1 MFDRPSAHYFLTSD
15 KRCCKYQPILLISHD
30 CPIIMAIIWICMNS
44 IKRDSLQWK
53 IAASAFSSIILSTV
67 MVLGLLSSLLSP
79 YLSIPT
85 ATFVI
90 YLSAIA
96 LGLII
101 IAMLFAS
108 RTYQLLARLI
118 ENLDH
123 ITTALPLLSSKRYDE
138 AKKAFSLGDVNSEY
152 EEITQLQ
159 FAVFQLTSLLEK
171 LDSNVTER
179 SQLINAQKNE
189 LETDRDFIQNL
200 LNTAQLIILTTDHEL
215 NITTFNDYAEKIT
228 GFTENDMIETAVSR
242 LFPAGNWTE
251 ANPLFKELLLGN
263 MNIAQQEAEMIDVK
277 GHIKQISWLHSRI
290 ENKNNTPAI
299 LSVGLDM
306 TSKKE
311 AEKRIIWMAEHDP
324 LTDLANRR
332 KFTAEFEKSLQTSIR
347 YQHNNALLYLDLDEF
362 KDIND
367 TSGHGAGDELL
378 QAVAVTL
385 KKVTRYTDLVA
396 RLGGDEFA
404 ILIPETDNAG
414 AVILAKKIITE
425 LAKIKLSY
433 GEIKHKISTSIGI
446 VHYPYTDADIH
457 ELMGF
462 ADLAMY
468 KAKANG
474 KGTYHT
480 FSVSDKTKE
489 LLETRVLWKH
499 KIENALEKDL
509 FVLYFQPIM
518 NIKTN
523 TIQHY
528 EVLIR
533 MRDSETGEISLPG
546 KFIEIAEETG
556 LINSIDHYV
565 IKHSMMKLA
574 ALQDKG
580 ITAKLAINL
589 SGAVVDNK
597 LLLPLLR
604 RAINE
609 YKINPGSLIF
619 EITETAAV
627 SNFQQAKF
635 LMAEIKKLG
644 CQFSLDDF
652 GVGFSSFNYLREL
665 PVDIIKIDGIFIKDL
680 DKNADDQLF
689 VKALVDVAKGL
700 GKKTIAEYVENKEIL
715 AILDAFGVDY
725 AQGYYIGRPDSQMM
739 DGSDWQPDKQY
750 LQHKEVVES
759 PTTTKLKPSED
770 DLSESLRSFQPSGAN

>member
-1 MFDRPSAHYFLTSD
+1 
-15 KRCCKYQPILLISHD
+15 
-30 CPIIMAIIWICMNS
+30 MNS

-53 IAASAFSSIILSTV
+53 IAVNTFISIMLSTV
-67 MVLGLLSSLLSP
+67 TVIALLSYLFYPHLSLP
-79 YLSIPT
+79 KAEFIVYLGI
-85 ATFVI
+85 I
-90 YLSAIA
+90 G

-101 IAMLFAS
+101 LATIFAS
-108 RTYQLLARLI
+108 RTYMILARLI
-118 ENLDH
+118 HNLEH
-123 ITTALPLLSSKRYDE
+123 ITLGLPLLSAKKYDE
-138 AKKAFSLGDVNSEY
+138 AKEAFKLGDKLSEHK
-152 EEITQLQ
+152 EITQLQ

-171 LDSNVTER
+171 LDGNVSQR
-179 SQLINAQKNE
+179 SQLILAQKNE
-189 LETDRDFIQNL
+189 LENERDFIQNL
-200 LNTAQLIILTTDHEL
+200 LNTAQLIILTTDEDL
-215 NITTFNDYAEKIT
+215 NITTFNDFAVKIT
-228 GFTENDMIETAVSR
+228 GFTQNEMIESAVSR

-251 ANPLFKELLLGN
+251 AGPLFEELLLGN
-263 MNIAQQEAEMIDVK
+263 MTIAQQDAEMIDVN

-290 ENKNNTPAI
+290 ENSNHSSAI
-299 LSVGLDM
+299 LSVGLDI

-311 AEKRIIWMAEHDP
+311 AEKRIVWMAEHDP
-324 LTDLANRR
+324 LTDLVNRR
-332 KFTAEFEKSLQTSIR
+332 KFMAEFEKSLQTSIR

-378 QAVAVTL
+378 QAVADTL

-404 ILIPETDNAG
+404 ILIPETDNVG

-425 LAKIKLSY
+425 LAQIKLSY
-433 GEIKHKISTSIGI
+433 GEIVHKVSTSIGI
-446 VHYPYTDADIH
+446 VHYPLREAGIH
-457 ELMGF
+457 ELLGF

-468 KAKANG
+468 KAKSGG

-480 FSVSDKTKE
+480 FSANDKTKE

-518 NIKTN
+518 NIKTHL
-523 TIQHY
+523 IQHY

-533 MRDSETGEISLPG
+533 MRDSVTGEINLPG

-556 LINSIDHYV
+556 LINTIDHYV

-574 ALQDKG
+574 ALQKQG
-580 ITAKLAINL
+580 LSTKLAINL

-597 LLLPLLR
+597 LLLPLLKR
-604 RAINE
+604 SIDE
-609 YKINPGSLIF
+609 YNISPGSLIF

-627 SNFQQAKF
+627 SNFQQAKL
-635 LMAEIKKLG
+635 LMTEIRKLG

-689 VKALVDVAKGL
+689 VKALVDVARGL

-715 AILDAFGVDY
+715 ALLETFGVDY
-725 AQGYYIGRPDSQMM
+725 AQGYYIGRPNSKMIE
-739 DGSDWQPDKQY
+739 GIEWKVDKQY
-750 LQHKEVVES
+750 QQTMPLAS
-759 PTTTKLKPSED
+759 PSERTATVD
-770 DLSESLRSFQPSGAN
+770 NLSNAVRAL

>member
-1 MFDRPSAHYFLTSD
+1 
-15 KRCCKYQPILLISHD
+15 
-30 CPIIMAIIWICMNS
+30 MNS

-53 IAASAFSSIILSTV
+53 IAVSTFTSIMLSTV
-67 MVLGLLSSLLSP
+67 MALLLSYLLYPYPSLP
-79 YLSIPT
+79 K
-85 ATFVI
+85 ATFFIYVSVI
-90 YLSAIA
+90 TA
-96 LGLII
+96 GLII
-101 IAMLFAS
+101 IALLFAA
-108 RTYQLLARLI
+108 RTYGVLARLI
-118 ENLDH
+118 SSLEH
-123 ITTALPLLSSKRYDE
+123 ITLALPLLSSKKYDE
-138 AKKAFSLGDVNSEY
+138 AKDAFKLGDKKSDH

-171 LDSNVTER
+171 LDGNVYQR
-179 SQLINAQKNE
+179 SQLILSQKKE
-189 LETDRDFIQNL
+189 LENERDFIQNL
-200 LNTAQLIILTTDHEL
+200 LNTAQLIILTTDDAL
-215 NITTFNDYAEKIT
+215 KITTFNDYAEKIT

-242 LFPAGNWTE
+242 MFPAGNWTE
-251 ANPLFKELLLGN
+251 TEPLFKELLLGN
-263 MNIAQQEAEMIDVK
+263 MTIAQQDAEMIDAN
-277 GHIKQISWLHSRI
+277 GHIKQISWLHSHI
-290 ENKNNTPAI
+290 DNKNHSTAI

-367 TSGHGAGDELL
+367 TSGHAAGDELL
-378 QAVAVTL
+378 QAVAETL

-404 ILIPETDNAG
+404 ILIPETDHAG
-414 AVILAKKIITE
+414 AVILAKKIIAE
-425 LAKIKLSY
+425 LANIKLSY
-433 GEIKHKISTSIGI
+433 GEIIHKVSTSIGI
-446 VHYPYTDADIH
+446 VHYPFTDAGIH

-468 KAKANG
+468 KAKATG

-480 FSVSDKTKE
+480 FSANDKTKE

-509 FVLYFQPIM
+509 FVLYYQPIM

-533 MRDSETGEISLPG
+533 MRDADTGEINLPS

-556 LINSIDHYV
+556 QINTIDHYV
-565 IKHSMMKLA
+565 IKHSMMKLE
-574 ALQDKG
+574 ALQNEG
-580 ITAKLAINL
+580 VTAKLAINL
-589 SGAVVDNK
+589 SGSVVDNK
-597 LLLPLLR
+597 LLLPFLKR
-604 RAINE
+604 TIKQYDIRPE
-609 YKINPGSLIF
+609 SLIF

-627 SNFQQAKF
+627 SSFQQAKLF
-635 LMAEIKKLG
+635 MTEIKKLG
-644 CQFSLDDF
+644 CHFSLDDF

-715 AILDAFGVDY
+715 AILDRFGVDY
-725 AQGYYIGRPDSQMM
+725 AQGYYIGRPDSQMRE
-739 DGSDWQPDKQY
+739 GIDWEPDVQY
-750 LQHKEVVES
+750 QQEKRLVS
-759 PTTTKLKPSED
+759 PTQPEAPSED

>member
-1 MFDRPSAHYFLTSD
+1 
-15 KRCCKYQPILLISHD
+15 
-30 CPIIMAIIWICMNS
+30 MNP

-53 IAASAFSSIILSTV
+53 IAVSTFTSIMLSTLIV
-67 MVLGLLSSLLSP
+67 MALLTYLLFP
-79 YLSIPT
+79 YLSLHKPMFIL
-85 ATFVI
+85 
-90 YLSAIA
+90 YLSAITA
-96 LGLII
+96 GLVF
-101 IAMLFAS
+101 IAMFFAA
-108 RTYQLLARLI
+108 RAYGVLAPLI
-118 ENLDH
+118 SSLEN
-123 ITTALPLLSSKRYDE
+123 ITLGLPLLSSKKYFE
-138 AKKAFSLGDVNSEY
+138 AKEAFKLGDKKSEH

-171 LDSNVTER
+171 LDANVSQR
-179 SQLINAQKNE
+179 SQLIHAQKNE
-189 LETDRDFIQNL
+189 LETDRDFIRNL
-200 LNTAQLIILTTDHEL
+200 LNTAQLIILTTDDQL

-228 GFTENDMIETAVSR
+228 GFTDNDMIETGVSR
-242 LFPAGNWTE
+242 MFPAGNWTE
-251 ANPLFKELLLGN
+251 ASILFTELLLGN
-263 MNIAQQEAEMIDVK
+263 MTIAEQDAEMIDVN

-290 ENKNNTPAI
+290 ENSDHSTAI

-311 AEKRIIWMAEHDP
+311 AEKRIVWMAEHDP

-332 KFTAEFEKSLQTSIR
+332 KFTVEFEKSLQTSIR

-367 TSGHGAGDELL
+367 TSGHAAGDELL
-378 QAVAVTL
+378 QAVSEVL
-385 KKVTRYTDLVA
+385 KKVTRSTDLVA

-414 AVILAKKIITE
+414 ASILAKKIIAE

-433 GEIKHKISTSIGI
+433 REILHKVSTSIGI

-480 FSVSDKTKE
+480 FSANDKTKE

-518 NIKTN
+518 NIQTN

-533 MRDSETGEISLPG
+533 MRDGETGEISLPG

-565 IKHSMMKLA
+565 IKHSMKKLA
-574 ALQDKG
+574 TLQDKG

-604 RAINE
+604 RTIAE

-627 SNFQQAKF
+627 SNFQQAKL
-635 LMAEIKKLG
+635 LMTEIRKLG
-644 CQFSLDDF
+644 CEFSLDDF
-652 GVGFSSFNYLREL
+652 GVGFSSFNYLRQL
-665 PVDIIKIDGIFIKDL
+665 PVDIIKIDGIFIRGL

-715 AILDAFGVDY
+715 AILDKFGVDY
-725 AQGYYIGRPDSQMM
+725 AQGYYIGRPDSQMR
-739 DGSDWQPDKQY
+739 DGIDWIPDAQY
-750 LQHKEVVES
+750 IQDKAIVES
-759 PTTTKLKPSED
+759 PAAAEPASTED
-770 DLSESLRSFQPSGAN
+770 DLSESLRLFQPIPSGSN

>member
-1 MFDRPSAHYFLTSD
+1 
-15 KRCCKYQPILLISHD
+15 
-30 CPIIMAIIWICMNS
+30 MNS

-53 IAASAFSSIILSTV
+53 IAVSTFTSIMLSTITV
-67 MVLGLLSSLLSP
+67 TALLSYLLYP
-79 YLSIPT
+79 YLSLPKV
-85 ATFVI
+85 TFI
-90 YLSAIA
+90 LYASFISA
-96 LGLII
+96 GLII
-101 IAMLFAS
+101 IALLFAA
-108 RTYQLLARLI
+108 RTYGVLARLI
-118 ENLDH
+118 SSLEH
-123 ITTALPLLSSKRYDE
+123 ITLALPLLSSKKYFE
-138 AKKAFSLGDVNSEY
+138 AKEAFKLADKKSEH

-171 LDSNVTER
+171 LDANVNQR
-179 SQLINAQKNE
+179 SQLIHAQKNE
-189 LETDRDFIQNL
+189 LETDRDFIRNL
-200 LNTAQLIILTTDHEL
+200 LNTAQLIILTTDDEL

-228 GFTENDMIETAVSR
+228 GFSENDMIETAVSR
-242 LFPAGNWTE
+242 MFPAGNWTE
-251 ANPLFKELLLGN
+251 ASLLFTELLLGN
-263 MNIAQQEAEMIDVK
+263 MTIAEQDAEMIDAQ

-290 ENKNNTPAI
+290 ENSDHATAI

-311 AEKRIIWMAEHDP
+311 AEKRIVWMAEHDP

-332 KFTAEFEKSLQTSIR
+332 KFTVEFEKSLQTSIR

-367 TSGHGAGDELL
+367 TSGHAAGDELL
-378 QAVAVTL
+378 QAVSEVL
-385 KKVTRYTDLVA
+385 QKVTRSTDLVA

-433 GEIKHKISTSIGI
+433 REILHKVSTSIGI

-480 FSVSDKTKE
+480 FSANDKTKE

-518 NIKTN
+518 NIQTK

-533 MRDSETGEISLPG
+533 MRDGETGEISLPG

-565 IKHSMMKLA
+565 IQHSMKKLA
-574 ALQDKG
+574 ALQSKG
-580 ITAKLAINL
+580 VTVKLAINL

-597 LLLPLLR
+597 LLLPLLKR
-604 RAINE
+604 TIND

-627 SNFQQAKF
+627 SNFQQAKL
-635 LMAEIKKLG
+635 LMTEIRKLG
-644 CQFSLDDF
+644 CEFSLDDF
-652 GVGFSSFNYLREL
+652 GVGFSSFSYLRQL

-680 DKNADDQLF
+680 DINADDQLF

-715 AILDAFGVDY
+715 AILDKFGVDY
-725 AQGYYIGRPDSQMM
+725 AQGYYIGRPDSQMRE
-739 DGSDWQPDKQY
+739 GIDWQPDKQY

-759 PTTTKLKPSED
+759 PSATKPTPSED
-770 DLSESLRSFQPSGAN
+770 DLSEALRLFQPSGTN

>member
-1 MFDRPSAHYFLTSD
+1 
-15 KRCCKYQPILLISHD
+15 
-30 CPIIMAIIWICMNS
+30 MNS

-53 IAASAFSSIILSTV
+53 IAVSTFTSIMLSTITV
-67 MVLGLLSSLLSP
+67 TALLSYLLYP
-79 YLSIPT
+79 YLSLPKV
-85 ATFVI
+85 TFI
-90 YLSAIA
+90 LYASFISA
-96 LGLII
+96 GLII
-101 IAMLFAS
+101 IALLFAA
-108 RTYQLLARLI
+108 RTYGVLARLI
-118 ENLDH
+118 SSLEH
-123 ITTALPLLSSKRYDE
+123 ITLALPLLSSKKYFE
-138 AKKAFSLGDVNSEY
+138 AKEAFKLADKKSEH

-171 LDSNVTER
+171 LDANVNQR
-179 SQLINAQKNE
+179 SQLIHAQKNE
-189 LETDRDFIQNL
+189 LETDRDFIRNL
-200 LNTAQLIILTTDHEL
+200 LNTAQLIILTTDDEL

-228 GFTENDMIETAVSR
+228 GFSENDMIETAVSR
-242 LFPAGNWTE
+242 MFPAGNWTE
-251 ANPLFKELLLGN
+251 ASLLFTELLLGN
-263 MNIAQQEAEMIDVK
+263 MTIAEQDAEMIDAQ

-290 ENKNNTPAI
+290 ENSDHATAI

-311 AEKRIIWMAEHDP
+311 AEKRIVWMAEHDP

-332 KFTAEFEKSLQTSIR
+332 KFTVEFEKSLQTSIR

-367 TSGHGAGDELL
+367 TSGHAAGDELL
-378 QAVAVTL
+378 QAVSEVL
-385 KKVTRYTDLVA
+385 QKVTRSTDLVA

-433 GEIKHKISTSIGI
+433 REILHKVSTSIGI

-480 FSVSDKTKE
+480 FSANDKTKE

-518 NIKTN
+518 NIQTK

-533 MRDSETGEISLPG
+533 MRDGETGEISLPG

-565 IKHSMMKLA
+565 IQHSMKKLA

-580 ITAKLAINL
+580 ITVKLAINL

-597 LLLPLLR
+597 LLLPLLKR
-604 RAINE
+604 TIND

-627 SNFQQAKF
+627 SNFQQAKL
-635 LMAEIKKLG
+635 LMTEIRKLG
-644 CQFSLDDF
+644 CEFSLDDF
-652 GVGFSSFNYLREL
+652 GVGFSSFSYLRQL

-680 DKNADDQLF
+680 DINADDQLF

-715 AILDAFGVDY
+715 AILDKFGVDY
-725 AQGYYIGRPDSQMM
+725 AQGYYIGRPDSQMRE
-739 DGSDWQPDKQY
+739 GIDWQPDKQY

-759 PTTTKLKPSED
+759 PSATKPTPSED
-770 DLSESLRSFQPSGAN
+770 DLSEALRLFQPSGTN

>member
-1 MFDRPSAHYFLTSD
+1 
-15 KRCCKYQPILLISHD
+15 
-30 CPIIMAIIWICMNS
+30 MNS

-53 IAASAFSSIILSTV
+53 IAVNTFASIMLSTV
-67 MVLGLLSSLLSP
+67 IVIALLSYLLYPSLSLAKIEFIT
-79 YLSIPT
+79 YLSI
-85 ATFVI
+85 I
-90 YLSAIA
+90 GG
-96 LGLII
+96 GLII
-101 IAMLFAS
+101 LAMLFAL
-108 RTYQLLARLI
+108 RTYKVLARLI
-118 ENLDH
+118 HSLEH
-123 ITTALPLLSSKRYDE
+123 ITLALPLLSSKKYDE
-138 AKKAFSLGDVNSEY
+138 AKEAFKLADKKSEH

-171 LDSNVTER
+171 LDGNVSQR
-179 SQLINAQKNE
+179 SQLIFSQKTE
-189 LETDRDFIQNL
+189 LENERDFIQNL
-200 LNTAQLIILTTDHEL
+200 LNTAQLIILTTDGDL
-215 NITTFNDYAEKIT
+215 NITMFNDYAEKIT

-242 LFPAGNWTE
+242 MFPAGNWTE
-251 ANPLFKELLLGN
+251 AKPLFKELLLGN
-263 MNIAQQEAEMIDVK
+263 MTIAQQDAEMIDVE
-277 GHIKQISWLHSRI
+277 GHIKHISWLHSRI
-290 ENKNNTPAI
+290 ENKNHATAI

-332 KFTAEFEKSLQTSIR
+332 KFMGEFEKSLQTSIR
-347 YQHNNALLYLDLDEF
+347 YKHESALLYLDLDEF

-367 TSGHGAGDELL
+367 TSGHAAGDELL
-378 QAVAVTL
+378 QAVAETL

-404 ILIPETDNAG
+404 ILIPETDNDG
-414 AVILAKKIITE
+414 AVILAKKIMTE
-425 LAKIKLSY
+425 IAKIKLSY
-433 GEIKHKISTSIGI
+433 GEIIHKVSTSIGI
-446 VHYPYTDADIH
+446 VHYPLTDAGIH

-480 FSVSDKTKE
+480 FSANDKTKE

-509 FVLYFQPIM
+509 FVLYYQPIM

-533 MRDSETGEISLPG
+533 MRDIETNEISLPG

-556 LINSIDHYV
+556 LINTIDHYV
-565 IKHSMMKLA
+565 IQHSMMKLA
-574 ALQDKG
+574 ELQKEG

-597 LLLPLLR
+597 LLLPLLKR
-604 RAINE
+604 TIKQYNISPE
-609 YKINPGSLIF
+609 SLIF

-627 SNFQQAKF
+627 SNFQQAKL
-635 LMAEIKKLG
+635 LMTEIRKLG

-689 VKALVDVAKGL
+689 VKALVDVATGL

-715 AILDAFGVDY
+715 TILDKFGVDY
-725 AQGYYIGRPDSQMM
+725 AQGYYIGRPASMM
-739 DGSDWQPDKQY
+739 REGVDWAPDAQYKQDTPF
-750 LQHKEVVES
+750 KKASASEPEVIPDE
-759 PTTTKLKPSED
+759 
-770 DLSESLRSFQPSGAN
+770 LSESLKLFKPTSAS

>member
-1 MFDRPSAHYFLTSD
+1 
-15 KRCCKYQPILLISHD
+15 
-30 CPIIMAIIWICMNS
+30 MNP
-44 IKRDSLQWK
+44 IKRNSLQWK
-53 IAASAFSSIILSTV
+53 IAVNTFTSIILSTV
-67 MVLGLLSSLLSP
+67 AVTALLSYLLYPYISLSK
-79 YLSIPT
+79 T
-85 ATFVI
+85 EFTI
-90 YLSAIA
+90 YLSEITVGLIVIA
-96 LGLII
+96 L
-101 IAMLFAS
+101 LFAS
-108 RTYQLLARLI
+108 RTYMGLARLI
-118 ENLDH
+118 YSLEH
-123 ITTALPLLSSKRYDE
+123 ITLALPLLSSKKYKE
-138 AKKAFSLGDVNSEY
+138 AKEAFKLGDKKSEH

-171 LDSNVTER
+171 LDGNVAQR
-179 SQLINAQKNE
+179 LQLIHAQKNE
-189 LETDRDFIQNL
+189 LEKERDFIQNL
-200 LNTAQLIILTTDHEL
+200 LNTAQLIILTTDDAL
-215 NITTFNDYAEKIT
+215 KITTFNDYAEKIT
-228 GFTENDMIETAVSR
+228 GFTENDMIETKVSR

-251 ANPLFKELLLGN
+251 AIPLFKELLSGN
-263 MNIAQQEAEMIDVK
+263 MTIAQQEAEMIDVN
-277 GHIKQISWLHSRI
+277 GHIKHISWLHSRI
-290 ENKNNTPAI
+290 ETKSRASAI

-332 KFTAEFEKSLQTSIR
+332 KFMMEFEKSLQTSIR
-347 YQHNNALLYLDLDEF
+347 YKHNNALLYLDLDEF

-378 QAVAVTL
+378 QAVAETL
-385 KKVTRYTDLVA
+385 KNVIRYTDLVA

-404 ILIPETDNAG
+404 ILIPETDEVG
-414 AVILAKKIITE
+414 AVILAKKIIAE

-433 GEIKHKISTSIGI
+433 GEINHKVSTSIGI
-446 VHYPYTDADIH
+446 VHYPYNDTDIH

-474 KGTYHT
+474 KATYHT
-480 FSVSDKTKE
+480 FSANDKTKE

-499 KIENALEKDL
+499 KIENALEKNL
-509 FVLYFQPIM
+509 FILYFQPIM

-533 MRDSETGEISLPG
+533 MRESDTDEINLPD

-556 LINSIDHYV
+556 LINTIDHYV
-565 IKHSMMKLA
+565 IRHSMMKLA
-574 ALQDKG
+574 ELQNQG

-597 LLLPLLR
+597 LLLPLLKR
-604 RAINE
+604 TISQYN
-609 YKINPGSLIF
+609 INPENLIF

-627 SNFQQAKF
+627 SNFQQAKL
-635 LMAEIKKLG
+635 LMVEIKKLG

-665 PVDIIKIDGIFIKDL
+665 PIDIIKIDGIFIKDL

-715 AILDAFGVDY
+715 TILDAFGVDY
-725 AQGYYIGRPDSQMM
+725 AQGYYIGRPDSQMR
-739 DGSDWQPDKQY
+739 DGIGWQPDDQY
-750 LQHKEVVES
+750 QQTLRLTSSNEPIASVG
-759 PTTTKLKPSED
+759 
-770 DLSESLRSFQPSGAN
+770 DLSESLRLFKPSDPV

>member
-1 MFDRPSAHYFLTSD
+1 
-15 KRCCKYQPILLISHD
+15 
-30 CPIIMAIIWICMNS
+30 MNS

-53 IAASAFSSIILSTV
+53 IAASTFSSIILSTV
-67 MVLGLLSSLLSP
+67 MVLGLLSSLLFP
-79 YLSIPT
+79 YLSIST

-90 YLSAIA
+90 YLCAIA
-96 LGLII
+96 IGLII

-138 AKKAFSLGDVNSEY
+138 AKKAFSLGDINSEY

-159 FAVFQLTSLLEK
+159 FAVFQLTSLLQK

-179 SQLINAQKNE
+179 SQLIYAQKNE
-189 LETDRDFIQNL
+189 LQTDRDFIKNL
-200 LNTAQLIILTTDHEL
+200 LDTAQLIILTTDDVL
-215 NITTFNDYAEKIT
+215 KITMFNDFAEKIT

-242 LFPAGNWTE
+242 VFPAGNWTE
-251 ANPLFKELLLGN
+251 AKPLFKELLLGN
-263 MNIAQQEAEMIDVK
+263 MNIAQQEAEMIDVN

-290 ENKNNTPAI
+290 VNKNNAPAI

-378 QAVAVTL
+378 QAVAETL

-433 GEIKHKISTSIGI
+433 GEIKHKVSTSIGI

-457 ELMGF
+457 ELLGF

-480 FSVSDKTKE
+480 FSVNDKTKE

-627 SNFQQAKF
+627 SNFQQAKL
-635 LMAEIKKLG
+635 LMEEIRKLG

-715 AILDAFGVDY
+715 AILEAFGFDY
-725 AQGYYIGRPDSQMM
+725 AQGYYIARPNSQMR
-739 DGSDWQPDKQY
+739 DGIDWQPDNQY
-750 LQHKEVVES
+750 LQKI
-759 PTTTKLKPSED
+759 PSVSSSEPSTIED
-770 DLSESLRSFQPSGAN
+770 DLSESLRSFQPSGAS

>member
-1 MFDRPSAHYFLTSD
+1 
-15 KRCCKYQPILLISHD
+15 
-30 CPIIMAIIWICMNS
+30 MNS

-53 IAASAFSSIILSTV
+53 IAASTFSSIILSTV
-67 MVLGLLSSLLSP
+67 MVLGLLSSLLFP

-85 ATFVI
+85 TTFVI
-90 YLSAIA
+90 YLSAIT

-108 RTYQLLARLI
+108 RTYQLLAQLI
-118 ENLDH
+118 ENLNH
-123 ITTALPLLSSKRYDE
+123 ITNALPLLSSKRYDE
-138 AKKAFSLGDVNSEY
+138 AKKAFSLGDKDTEY
-152 EEITQLQ
+152 EEIIQLQ

-179 SQLINAQKNE
+179 SQLIYAQKNE
-189 LETDRDFIQNL
+189 LQTDRDFIKNL
-200 LNTAQLIILTTDHEL
+200 LDTAQLIILTTDDDL
-215 NITTFNDYAEKIT
+215 KITMFNDFAEKIT
-228 GFTENDMIETAVSR
+228 GFTENDMIETSVSR
-242 LFPAGNWTE
+242 MFPAGNWTE
-251 ANPLFKELLLGN
+251 ATPLFKELLIGN
-263 MNIAQQEAEMIDVK
+263 MTIAQQEAEMIDVK
-277 GHIKQISWLHSRI
+277 GHIKHISWLHSRI

-367 TSGHGAGDELL
+367 TSGHAAGDELL
-378 QAVAVTL
+378 QAVSEVL
-385 KKVTRYTDLVA
+385 KKVTRSTDLVA

-404 ILIPETDNAG
+404 VLIPETDNAG

-433 GEIKHKISTSIGI
+433 GDIKHKVSTSIGI

-457 ELMGF
+457 ELLGF

-480 FSVSDKTKE
+480 FSVNDKTKE

-518 NIKTN
+518 NIKTK

-533 MRDSETGEISLPG
+533 MRDVETGQINLPG

-565 IKHSMMKLA
+565 IKHSMIKLA
-574 ALQDKG
+574 ALQSKG
-580 ITAKLAINL
+580 VTAKLAINL

-604 RAINE
+604 RTINQ

-627 SNFQQAKF
+627 SSFQQAKL
-635 LMAEIKKLG
+635 LMTEIRKLG
-644 CQFSLDDF
+644 CEFSLDDF
-652 GVGFSSFNYLREL
+652 GVGFSSFNYLRQL

-725 AQGYYIGRPDSQMM
+725 AQGYYIGRPDSKMR
-739 DGSDWQPDKQY
+739 DGIDWQPDEQY
-750 LQHKEVVES
+750 IQHEEVVES
-759 PTTTKLKPSED
+759 PSTTKLTPSED
-770 DLSESLRSFQPSGAN
+770 ELSESLRSFQPSGPN

>member
-1 MFDRPSAHYFLTSD
+1 
-15 KRCCKYQPILLISHD
+15 
-30 CPIIMAIIWICMNS
+30 MNP

-53 IAASAFSSIILSTV
+53 IAVSTFTSIMLSTLIV
-67 MVLGLLSSLLSP
+67 MALLTYLLFP
-79 YLSIPT
+79 YLSLPKPMFIL
-85 ATFVI
+85 
-90 YLSAIA
+90 YLSAITA
-96 LGLII
+96 GLVF
-101 IAMLFAS
+101 IAMFFAA
-108 RTYQLLARLI
+108 RAYGVLAPLI
-118 ENLDH
+118 SSLEN
-123 ITTALPLLSSKRYDE
+123 ITLGLPLLSSKKYFE
-138 AKKAFSLGDVNSEY
+138 AKEAFKLGDKKSEH

-171 LDSNVTER
+171 LDANVNQR
-179 SQLINAQKNE
+179 SQLIHAQKNE
-189 LETDRDFIQNL
+189 LETDRDFIRNL
-200 LNTAQLIILTTDHEL
+200 LNTAQLIILTTDDQL

-242 LFPAGNWTE
+242 MFPAGNWTE
-251 ANPLFKELLLGN
+251 ASVLFAELLLGN
-263 MNIAQQEAEMIDVK
+263 MTIAEQDAEMIDVD

-290 ENKNNTPAI
+290 ENSDHSTAI

-311 AEKRIIWMAEHDP
+311 AEKRIVWMAEHDP

-332 KFTAEFEKSLQTSIR
+332 KFTVEFEKSLKTSIR
-347 YQHNNALLYLDLDEF
+347 YKHNNALLYLDLDEF

-367 TSGHGAGDELL
+367 TSGHAAGDELL
-378 QAVAVTL
+378 QAVSEVL
-385 KKVTRYTDLVA
+385 KKVTRSTDLVA

-404 ILIPETDNAG
+404 ILIPETDNTG
-414 AVILAKKIITE
+414 AIILAKKIIAE

-433 GEIKHKISTSIGI
+433 REILHKVSTSIGI

-480 FSVSDKTKE
+480 FSANDKTKE

-518 NIKTN
+518 NIQTN

-533 MRDSETGEISLPG
+533 MRDGETGEISLPG

-565 IKHSMMKLA
+565 IKHSMKKLVT
-574 ALQDKG
+574 LQDKG
-580 ITAKLAINL
+580 STAKLAINL

-604 RAINE
+604 RTIAE

-627 SNFQQAKF
+627 SNFQQAKL
-635 LMAEIKKLG
+635 LMTEIRKLG
-644 CQFSLDDF
+644 CEFSLDDF
-652 GVGFSSFNYLREL
+652 GVGFSSFNYLRQL
-665 PVDIIKIDGIFIKDL
+665 PVDIIKIDGIFIRDL

-700 GKKTIAEYVENKEIL
+700 GKKTIAEYVENKDIL
-715 AILDAFGVDY
+715 AILDKFGVDY
-725 AQGYYIGRPDSQMM
+725 AQGYYIGRPDSQMRE
-739 DGSDWQPDKQY
+739 GIDWVPDAQY
-750 LQHKEVVES
+750 IQDRAIVES
-759 PTTTKLKPSED
+759 PAAAEPASSED
-770 DLSESLRSFQPSGAN
+770 DLSESLRLFQASPSATN

>member
-1 MFDRPSAHYFLTSD
+1 
-15 KRCCKYQPILLISHD
+15 
-30 CPIIMAIIWICMNS
+30 MNS

-53 IAASAFSSIILSTV
+53 IAVTTFSSIVLSTA
-67 MVLGLLSSLLSP
+67 MVVALLSYLLYP
-79 YLSIPT
+79 YLSVPKV
-85 ATFVI
+85 TFI
-90 YLSAIA
+90 LYLSAITV
-96 LGLII
+96 GLIV
-101 IAMLFAS
+101 IAMVFAS
-108 RTYQLLARLI
+108 RTYRVLARLI
-118 ENLDH
+118 SSLEH
-123 ITTALPLLSSKRYDE
+123 ITVALPLLSSKKYHE
-138 AKKAFSLGDVNSEY
+138 AKEAFKLGDTKSEH

-159 FAVFQLTSLLEK
+159 FAVVQLTSLLEK
-171 LDSNVTER
+171 LDANVTER
-179 SQLINAQKNE
+179 SQLIYRQKNE

-200 LNTAQLIILTTDHEL
+200 LNTAQLIILTTDDEL
-215 NITTFNDYAEKIT
+215 NITTFNDFAEKIT

-242 LFPAGNWTE
+242 MFPAGNWTE
-251 ANPLFKELLLGN
+251 AQPLFRELLLGN
-263 MNIAQQEAEMIDVK
+263 MTIAQQDAEMIDLK
-277 GHIKQISWLHSRI
+277 GYIKQISWLHSRI
-290 ENKNNTPAI
+290 ENKNHAPAI

-332 KFTAEFEKSLQTSIR
+332 KFMAEFEKSLQTSIR
-347 YQHNNALLYLDLDEF
+347 YHHNNALLYIDLDEF

-367 TSGHGAGDELL
+367 TSGHAAGDELL
-378 QAVAVTL
+378 QAVAETL

-404 ILIPETDNAG
+404 ILIPETDDAG
-414 AVILAKKIITE
+414 AIILANKIITE
-425 LAKIKLSY
+425 LAKLKLSY
-433 GEIKHKISTSIGI
+433 GDIRHKVSTSIGI
-446 VHYPYTDADIH
+446 VHYPYTEADIH

-480 FSVSDKTKE
+480 FSANDKTKE

-499 KIENALEKDL
+499 KIENALEQNL

-518 NIKTN
+518 NIQTN

-533 MRDSETGEISLPG
+533 MRDSDTGEINLPG

-565 IKHSMMKLA
+565 IKHSMKKLA
-574 ALQDKG
+574 ELQESGDN
-580 ITAKLAINL
+580 AKLAINL

-604 RAINE
+604 RTITE
-609 YKINPGSLIF
+609 YKINPRSLIF

-627 SNFQQAKF
+627 SNFQQAKL
-635 LMAEIKKLG
+635 LMAEIRKLG

-715 AILDAFGVDY
+715 AILDKFGVDY
-725 AQGYYIGRPDSQMM
+725 AQGYYIGRPESQMRK
-739 DGSDWQPDKQY
+739 GIDWQPDDKNQ
-750 LQHKEVVES
+750 QRIPTES
-759 PTTTKLKPSED
+759 SRESSTTED
-770 DLSESLRSFQPSGAN
+770 DLNEALRLFQPSDAN